1 VARVLANA
9 DASCYEAKSRGRDR
23 VQVHS
28 PKNRKAGEQNADL
41 QMVSQINHAFELGNF
56 RLYRQKI
63 IPLAA
68 DAGSEPHYEIL
79 VRMLDR
85 ATGALIPPSGFM
97 AAAERYNLLS
107 SIERWVISSLV
118 EFLHNECERGAL
130 PREPSATGAA
140 VYAVNLSGVSINDA
154 SFIDFLRQLLNR
166 FNLPRGLLCFEVTE
180 TTAISNLNKA
190 ANLMHELK
198 GMGCCFALDDFG
210 IGMSSFAYLKYLP
223 VDYIKIDGVFVRDM
237 ADDPMDQAI
246 VEAINRIA
254 HILGL
259 KTVAEFVENETILER
274 LRSIGV
280 DYAQGYFVA
289 QPEALLKTADAIPA
303 ALESA

>member
-1 VARVLANA
+1 MLANA
-9 DASCYEAKSRGRDR
+9 DATCYEAKSRGRDR
-23 VQVHS
+23 VQVQS
-28 PKNRKAGEQNADL
+28 PKHRKAGEQTAEL

-56 RLYRQKI
+56 RLFRQKI
-63 IPLAA
+63 ISLA
-68 DAGSEPHYEIL
+68 DTTSEPHYEIL

-85 ATGALIPPSGFM
+85 ATGDLISPSGFM

-107 SIERWVISSLV
+107 SIDRWVISSLV
-118 EFLHNECERGAL
+118 EFLHNECESGAL
-130 PREPSATGAA
+130 PREPSAVGGA
-140 VYAVNLSGVSINDA
+140 VSAVNLSGVSINDA
-154 SFIDFLRQLLNR
+154 SFIDFVRQLLTR

-190 ANLMHELK
+190 AHLMHELK

-237 ADDPMDQAI
+237 AQDPMDQAI
-246 VEAINRIA
+246 VEAINRVA
-254 HILGL
+254 HVLGL
-259 KTVAEFVENETILER
+259 KTVAEFVENATILER
-274 LRSIGV
+274 LRAIGV

-289 QPEALLKTADAIPA
+289 QPAAFLKTGDAIPGA
-303 ALESA
+303 AEPV